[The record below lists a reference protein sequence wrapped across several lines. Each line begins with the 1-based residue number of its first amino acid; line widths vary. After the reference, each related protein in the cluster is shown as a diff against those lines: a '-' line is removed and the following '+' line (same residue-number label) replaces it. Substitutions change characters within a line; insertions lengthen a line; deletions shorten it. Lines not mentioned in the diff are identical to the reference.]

1 MGVLELDGAVIGSTT
16 TEQLATSLLSAENPG
31 GEMDAVSV
39 AEKKRD
45 IVTLCMNEASWAA
58 ALAAKGGVKAR

>member
-1 MGVLELDGAVIGSTT
+1 MIGSTT

-31 GEMDAVSV
+31 GGEIDAESV
-39 AEKKRD
+39 AKKKRD